1 MILQRIEKHK
11 IQNNSP
17 FYKFFINVCINAN
30 NLYNHGNYLIRQ
42 KFIETTKL
50 KEQEKLK
57 NAEWLRYAEVDK
69 LLKKDKDYPDYYD
82 LPIAACSQQIL
93 RLLDKNWVSFFKS
106 IKDWKKN
113 PNKYTG
119 RPKLPK
125 YREKQKPFL
134 LIVPKPYFKTK
145 GNSIKLTK
153 AFNNF
158 EINNIQ
164 FNSKKE
170 FKEINQLRFLPRKD
184 YITVEIIYSIEVEE
198 KLNKN
203 LNRILSI
210 DLGIDN
216 LATITTNFHNQPIL
230 INGNSIKS
238 ENQWFNK
245 EKARLQ
251 ERQKKC
257 YNNYTSKRLE
267 RLSIKRE
274 NKIKDYFHKVSKF
287 IIDYCKENKIGMI
300 IIGHNKNWKQNINIG
315 KQTNQKFTSIPFN
328 NLIQM
333 IEYKATQ
340 NNIYVSQAEESY
352 TSKASFIDND
362 KIPTL
367 RDKSQK
373 TFSGKRIFRGLYKTK
388 NGSFINADVNGSYNI
403 MRKVISDVEIPA
415 DRGLVNSPSKITL
428 SNKQYKEYFKV
439 A

>member
-1 MILQRIEKHK
+1 MISQRIEKHK

-17 FYKFFINVCINAN
+17 FYKFFLNACINAN

-50 KEQEKLK
+50 KEQGKLK
-57 NAEWLRYAEVDK
+57 NAEWLRYSQIDK
-69 LLKKDKDYPDYYD
+69 LLQKDTKYPDYKT
-82 LPIAACSQQIL
+82 LPVAACSQQIL
-93 RLLDKNWVSFFKS
+93 RLLDKNWTSFFRS
-106 IKDWKKN
+106 VKDWKKN
-113 PNKYTG
+113 HIKYTG

-134 LIVPKPYFKTK
+134 LIIPKPYFKIK
-145 GNSIKLTK
+145 DNSIKLTK

-164 FNSKKE
+164 FNRKKE
-170 FKEINQLRFLPRKD
+170 FKDVNQLRILPRKN
-184 YITVEIIYSIEVEE
+184 YITVEIIYSIELKE

-203 LNRILSI
+203 IGRVLSM

-216 LATITTNFHNQPIL
+216 LVTITTNFHNKPIL
-230 INGNSIKS
+230 INGNNIKS
-238 ENQWFNK
+238 VNQFYNK

-251 ERQKKC
+251 ERQKRC
-257 YNNYTSKRLE
+257 YNTYTSKRLE

-300 IIGHNKNWKQNINIG
+300 IVGHNKSWKQKIHIG
-315 KQTNQKFTSIPFN
+315 KRNNQKFTSIPFN
-328 NLIQM
+328 ALIQM
-333 IEYKATQ
+333 IEYKAVQ
-340 NNIYVSQAEESY
+340 NNIYVSQIEESY

-367 RDKSQK
+367 KDKGQK
-373 TFSGKRIFRGLYKTK
+373 TFSGSRVFRGLYKTK

-428 SNKQYKEYFKV
+428 SNKQYSEYFKIS
-439 A
+439 

>member
-1 MILQRIEKHK
+1 MFTADFK
-11 IQNNSP
+11 IT
-17 FYKFFINVCINAN
+17 C
-30 NLYNHGNYLIRQ
+30 
-42 KFIETTKL
+42 
-50 KEQEKLK
+50 
-57 NAEWLRYAEVDK
+57 
-69 LLKKDKDYPDYYD
+69 
-82 LPIAACSQQIL
+82 
-93 RLLDKNWVSFFKS
+93 KNWVSFFKS